1 MARHSVQL
9 VRVLGFD
16 GKILRY
22 MPVDRPGT
30 ERHVEVGDAYVGV
43 AVGLAKL
50 RLCKIIV
57 EDGRLLL
64 LELTS

>member
-9 VRVLGFD
+9 VRVL
-16 GKILRY
+16 
-22 MPVDRPGT
+22 
-30 ERHVEVGDAYVGV
+30 GV